1 MKEKAQK
8 YDVIVVGTG
17 AGGGIAIRTLAEAGL
32 KVCALNGGRKLDRSK
47 DYRNHRQ
54 PYDMEFR
61 GFNNPESAKYAC
73 GFMDNEYG
81 KDLWERDLVHTT
93 APGTKWFWPKL
104 LVEGGK
110 TNFWGRSSARF
121 ADMDFRAA
129 SRDGVD
135 VDWPVSYE
143 EIAPYYSRVEKMIG
157 VSSTKQNRPS
167 NPDGE
172 YLPAFNFRC
181 LDKVVEATCNKIGL
195 PYLPD
200 RIAQLTEDHAGFP
213 KCHFCGN
220 CGNGCEA
227 GSFYSTPWRM
237 IPQALAT
244 GNVDLRYNAFVK
256 NVIADENGRAR
267 GVTYI
272 DRTTKKEIQVFAK
285 AVILAAG
292 NSETTRIMLNSKS
305 ARYPNGIANSS
316 GQLGKNLC
324 DQLYGT
330 TVYGALPQLKGADV
344 FPDSVSDN
352 TIGWLPRWQNLKNP
366 REENFV
372 RGYAMYMAGGCGQ
385 FPGYHERIEGFGS
398 QFKKD
403 IREMYPSQIMFYV
416 QIPTLPAPGNFI
428 DIDPVVKDKYGIPAA
443 RFHFQYGENEL
454 KMFDHAMKETK
465 RFFKAAGAEIWGTG
479 QPDIPGT
486 SLHESGTARMGNDP
500 KKFVTNKWGQTHDVP
515 NLFLADASIF
525 TSSTDKSTTLSII
538 TFSLRGAEK
547 LIEEFKAGRM
557 T

>member
-1 MKEKAQK
+1 MKK

-32 KVCALNGGRKLDRSK
+32 KVCALNGGRKLDRAK

-54 PYDMEFR
+54 PYDMPFR
-61 GFNNPESAKYAC
+61 GFNAPESAKYAC
-73 GFMDNEYG
+73 GFMDNEFG
-81 KDLWERDLVHTT
+81 PNLWERDLVHTT

-121 ADMDFRAA
+121 ADIDFRA
-129 SRDGVD
+129 SSLDGVD
-135 VDWPVSYE
+135 VDWPVSYD

-157 VSSTKQNRPS
+157 VSSSVQNRPS

-172 YLPAFNFRC
+172 YLPAFKYRC
-181 LDKVVEATCNKIGL
+181 LDKILEAGCNKIGI

-200 RIAQLTEDHAGFP
+200 RIAQLNQDHNGFP

-220 CGNGCEA
+220 CSNGCEA

-237 IPQALAT
+237 LPQALAT
-244 GNVDLRYNAFVK
+244 GNVELRYNALVK
-256 NVIADENGRAR
+256 NVIAGENGRAT
-267 GVTYI
+267 GVAYI
-272 DRTTKKEIQVFAK
+272 DRDTRKEVKVCAK
-285 AVILAAG
+285 AVVLAAG

-305 ARYPNGIANSS
+305 KAHPNGIANSS

-330 TVYGALPQLKGADV
+330 TVSGALPQLHGGPA
-344 FPDSVSDN
+344 FPDSVTDS
-352 TIGWLPRWQNLKNP
+352 TIAWIPRWQNLKKP
-366 REENFV
+366 REEKFT
-372 RGYAMYMAGGCGQ
+372 RGYAMYVGGGCGG
-385 FPGYHERIEGFGS
+385 FPGYHDRIEGFGS
-398 QFKKD
+398 KFKKE
-403 IREMYPSQIMFYV
+403 IRDVFPSPVMFYT
-416 QIPTLPAPGNFI
+416 QAPSLPHPDNFI

-443 RFHFQYGENEL
+443 RFHFQWHENEL
-454 KMFDHAMKETK
+454 KMFEHAMEASKK
-465 RFFKAAGAEIWGTG
+465 IFKAAGAEIWWTG
-479 QPDIPGT
+479 EPDIPGT
-486 SLHESGTARMGNDP
+486 SLHESGAARMGHDP

-515 NLFLADASIF
+515 NLFLSDASIF
-525 TSSTDKSTTLSII
+525 TTSTDKSTTISII

-547 LIEEFKAGRM
+547 LIEEFKSGKMA
-557 T
+557 

>member
-1 MKEKAQK
+1 MKSEKR

-17 AGGGIAIRTLAEAGL
+17 AGGGIAVRTLAEAGL

-54 PYDMEFR
+54 PFDMPFR
-61 GFNNPESAKYAC
+61 GFNNPESAKHAC

-81 KDLWERDLVHTT
+81 KDLWERELVHTT
-93 APGTKWFWPKL
+93 GPGTKWFWPKL

-121 ADMDFRAA
+121 ADMDFRA
-129 SRDGVD
+129 SSIDGVD
-135 VDWPVSYE
+135 VDWPVTYE

-157 VSSTKQNRPS
+157 VASSQQNRPS

-172 YLPAFNFRC
+172 YLPPFKFRC
-181 LDKVVEATCNKIGL
+181 LDKILEAGCKKIGL

-200 RIAQLTEDHAGFP
+200 RIAQLTEDLGKFP

-220 CGNGCEA
+220 CSNGCEA
-227 GSFYSTPWRM
+227 GSFYSSPWRM
-237 IPQALAT
+237 LPQALAT
-244 GNVDLRYNAFVK
+244 GNVDLRYNALVK
-256 NVIADENGRAR
+256 NVLTDETGRAT
-267 GVTYI
+267 GVTYV
-272 DRTTKKEIQVFAK
+272 DRDSKQEVKVLAK
-285 AVILAAG
+285 AVVLAAG

-305 ARYPNGIANSS
+305 NRYPAGFANSS

-330 TVYGALPQLKGADV
+330 TVYGMLPQLKGSKP
-344 FPDSVSDN
+344 FPDNVSDN
-352 TIGWLPRWQNLKNP
+352 TIAWLPRWQNLKKP

-372 RGYAMYMAGGCGQ
+372 RGYAMYVGGGCGN
-385 FPGYHERIEGFGS
+385 FPSFHDRLEGFGS
-398 QFKKD
+398 KFKKE
-403 IREMYPSQIMFYV
+403 IREIYPTPISFYT
-416 QIPTLPAPGNFI
+416 QAPSLPSPGNFI

-443 RFHFQYGENEL
+443 RFHFQWGKNEL
-454 KMFDHAMKETK
+454 NMFKHAIKESK
-465 RFFKAAGAEIWGTG
+465 RIFKASGGEIWGTG
-479 QPDIPGT
+479 QPELPGT

-500 KKFVTNKWGQTHDVP
+500 KKFVTDKWGRAHDAQ

-525 TSSTDKSTTLSII
+525 TSSNDKPTTMSII
-538 TFSLRGAEK
+538 TFSLRGVEK
-547 LIEEFKAGRM
+547 LVAEFKAGNIV
-557 T
+557 